1 MLSKQKI
8 NNYDKPTHM
17 TDLLTSPA
25 PLIDIGVN
33 LSNKS
38 FNGELEA
45 VLQRAQQA
53 NVSQLILTGTSE
65 EESENVLQ
73 LCQQYAD
80 EFPGMLYATCGI
92 HPHDAKHLSVETP
105 GRLKEIAS
113 NPQVVA
119 IGETGLDFNRNFSTP
134 TQQEKAFEIQ
144 LELAAEL
151 QLPVFMH
158 ERDAHQRQFEILKQ
172 YRDHLVDGVIHC
184 FTGDKTALFNYLD
197 LNLHIGITGWVCD
210 ERRGLELQKI
220 IKNIPLN
227 RLMLETDAPYL
238 LPRTM
243 TPKPKNRNNEPAF
256 LPWVLQ
262 GIADQ
267 REETMLD
274 IAEKTS
280 KTSKDFFRLGL

>member
-1 MLSKQKI
+1 MTELLS
-8 NNYDKPTHM
+8 
-17 TDLLTSPA
+17 SPS

-38 FNGELEA
+38 FKGELEA

-53 NVSQLILTGTSE
+53 NVTQLIITGTNE
-65 EESENVLQ
+65 EESEAALQ
-73 LCQQYAD
+73 LCQQLSD
-80 EFPGMLYATCGI
+80 DFPSMLYSTCGV
-92 HPHDAKHLSVETP
+92 HPHDAKHFSTETP
-105 GRLKEIAS
+105 DRLKEMATS
-113 NPQVVA
+113 KKVVA

-134 TQQEKAFEIQ
+134 AAQEKAFEAQ

-197 LNLHIGITGWVCD
+197 LDLHIGITGWVCD
-210 ERRGLELQKI
+210 ERRGQELQKI
-220 IKNIPLN
+220 VKNIPLN

-243 TPKPKNRNNEPAF
+243 TPKPKNRKNEPAF

-262 GIADQ
+262 GIAEQ
-267 REETMLD
+267 REETLLE
-274 IAEKTS
+274 IAEKTALTA
-280 KTSKDFFRLGL
+280 KTFFRLDI

>member
-1 MLSKQKI
+1 MTELLS
-8 NNYDKPTHM
+8 
-17 TDLLTSPA
+17 SPA

-38 FNGELEA
+38 FKGELEA

-53 NVSQLILTGTSE
+53 NVTQLILTGTSE
-65 EESENVLQ
+65 EESEAVLQ
-73 LCQQYAD
+73 LCQQLSD
-80 EFPGMLYATCGI
+80 DFPNMLYSTCGV
-92 HPHDAKHLSVETP
+92 HPHDAKHFSTETP
-105 GRLKEIAS
+105 GRLKEMAT
-113 NPQVVA
+113 NKNVVA

-134 TQQEKAFEIQ
+134 AAQEKAFEVQ

-197 LNLHIGITGWVCD
+197 LDLHIGITGWICD
-210 ERRGLELQKI
+210 ERRGQELQKI
-220 IKNIPLN
+220 VKNIPLS

-243 TPKPKNRNNEPAF
+243 TPKPKNKKNEPAF

-262 GIADQ
+262 GIAEHHDSDLEQ
-267 REETMLD
+267 LAKATTTTARH
-274 IAEKTS
+274 
-280 KTSKDFFRLGL
+280 FFKLADSPL